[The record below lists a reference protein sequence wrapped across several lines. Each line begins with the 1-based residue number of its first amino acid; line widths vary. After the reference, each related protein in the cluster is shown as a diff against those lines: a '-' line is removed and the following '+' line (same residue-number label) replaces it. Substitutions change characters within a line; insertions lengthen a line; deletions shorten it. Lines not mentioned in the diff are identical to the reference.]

1 MPNVGTIINS
11 HNKKLIKDN
20 AENFKAKEEKKC
32 SCPKKVKCPLE
43 DECFPAKLFTKRRS
57 RAEQVSQHAL
67 A

>member
-11 HNKKLIKDN
+11 HNKKLIRDN

-43 DECFPAKLFTKRRS
+43 GECFPETLFIKRQS
-57 RAEQVSQHAL
+57 SVEQV
-67 A
+67 